1 VFKAAKRLHTS
12 VQTILP
18 GVSER
23 RVAEVVREAD
33 CLCELLIQP
42 QLHGYR
48 AADLRHFERMC
59 QTSAVMI
66 AFVIDEHLGL
76 VYQTPERRRMND
88 PVAVSLKLTP
98 IRMRRLRMNSAPAV
112 AFPGGV
118 ALQTTHSFVALCA
131 Q

>member
-1 VFKAAKRLHTS
+1 
-12 VQTILP
+12 
-18 GVSER
+18 
-23 RVAEVVREAD
+23 
-33 CLCELLIQP
+33 
-42 QLHGYR
+42 
-48 AADLRHFERMC
+48 
-59 QTSAVMI
+59 MI

-118 ALQTTHSFVALCA
+118 ALQAIHSFVALCA